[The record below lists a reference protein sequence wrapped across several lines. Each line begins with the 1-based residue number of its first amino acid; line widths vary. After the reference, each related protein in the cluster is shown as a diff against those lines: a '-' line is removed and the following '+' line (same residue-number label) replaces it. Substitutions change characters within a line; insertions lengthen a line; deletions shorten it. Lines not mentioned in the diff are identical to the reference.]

1 MAPAGAA
8 ITDYFLGCFTAA
20 EERREEEGSAIPD
33 RSNTEPPG
41 LSRAHF
47 MHQKAFKP
55 GRREN
60 VFCGERNLDLG
71 RGDAGNL

>member
-1 MAPAGAA
+1 
-8 ITDYFLGCFTAA
+8 
-20 EERREEEGSAIPD
+20 
-33 RSNTEPPG
+33 
-41 LSRAHF
+41 

-60 VFCGERNLDLG
+60 VFCRERNLDLG

>member
-1 MAPAGAA
+1 
-8 ITDYFLGCFTAA
+8 
-20 EERREEEGSAIPD
+20 
-33 RSNTEPPG
+33 
-41 LSRAHF
+41 

>member
-1 MAPAGAA
+1 MLPLQ
-8 ITDYFLGCFTAA
+8 ITFLAVTPPA
-20 EERREEEGSAIPD
+20 EERREEAGSGIPD
-33 RSNTEPPG
+33 RS
-41 LSRAHF
+41 SRAHF

>member
-1 MAPAGAA
+1 MLPLQ
-8 ITDYFLGCFTAA
+8 ITFLAVTPPA
-20 EERREEEGSAIPD
+20 EEKREEEGSSIPD
-33 RSNTEPPG
+33 RSSTEPPG

-47 MHQKAFKP
+47 MHQKGFKP

>member
-1 MAPAGAA
+1 MLPLQ
-8 ITDYFLGCFTAA
+8 ITFLAVTPPA
-20 EERREEEGSAIPD
+20 EEKREEEGAGIPD
-33 RSNTEPPG
+33 RSSNEPPG
-41 LSRAHF
+41 LSRAQF